1 MPAGSLHLSVAKIV
15 NEKLKQDEKIFFV
28 ASIAP
33 DCWRHSKL
41 HGDKYKSHFS
51 KDYNLNGLNVKIEDY
66 HEFYN
71 KYKNHIDDPFVLGY
85 LIHLMVDNYWK
96 KNVTSRYHFNIDGL
110 MKIKTKTG
118 YFEGT
123 KEEIKKF
130 LHENNAILTVNIVK
144 HFDIKL
150 INPNINVE
158 CIVEE
163 IDLSG
168 LVKTINYVNETN
180 FEEINKESEIYELD
194 ELYEDIHKCSKFVL
208 EELEKL
214 LK

>member
-1 MPAGSLHLSVAKIV
+1 MPAGSIHLSVAKIV
-15 NEKLKQDEKIFFV
+15 NKKLKIDENIFFV
-28 ASIAP
+28 GSIAP

-41 HGDKYKSHFS
+41 HGDKHKSHFS
-51 KDYNLNGLNVKIEDY
+51 VDYNLNGLDVKIEDY
-66 HEFYN
+66 NEFYK
-71 KYKNHIDDPFVLGY
+71 KYKNNLEDPFVLGY

-96 KNVTSRYHFNIDGL
+96 KNVTSRYHFNIDGKK
-110 MKIKTKTG
+110 KIKTKNG

-123 KEEIKKF
+123 NEEIKKF
-130 LHENNAILTVNIVK
+130 LHDNNAILTINIVK
-144 HFDIKL
+144 NFDIQL

-180 FEEINKESEIYELD
+180 FRIINEESDIYELE
-194 ELYEDIHKCSKFVL
+194 ELYEDVLKCSNFVL
-208 EELEKL
+208 QELENL